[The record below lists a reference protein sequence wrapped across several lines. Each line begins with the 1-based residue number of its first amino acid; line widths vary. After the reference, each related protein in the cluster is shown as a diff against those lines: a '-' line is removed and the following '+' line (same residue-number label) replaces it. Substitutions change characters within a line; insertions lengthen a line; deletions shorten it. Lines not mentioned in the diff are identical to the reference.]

1 MKRAYIEDRFGNCIC
16 ELEPYLDDDGEL
28 LGWSTPSEYFMPC
41 VVDEGDTFT
50 VIVKEVAT

>member
-1 MKRAYIEDRFGNCIC
+1 MKRAYIEDRYGNCIC

-50 VIVKEVAT
+50 VIVKEMAT